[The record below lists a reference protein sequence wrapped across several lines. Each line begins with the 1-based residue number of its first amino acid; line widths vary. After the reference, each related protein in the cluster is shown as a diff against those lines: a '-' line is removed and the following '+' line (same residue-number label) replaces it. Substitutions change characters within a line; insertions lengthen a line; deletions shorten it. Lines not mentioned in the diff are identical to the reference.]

1 MKRCLRWGHIV
12 VRLFIA
18 FLEERECV
26 EKLGRM
32 SPPFLFSMKT
42 MQRNI
47 ALVLPSQQRL
57 HKLCFLQKLG
67 SQKPCWDQ
75 ARLSS
80 LVDKQVGPTLTVPLS
95 YTGLINLQFIQKL
108 SRQEPC
114 WDQARLSSLVNEQVW
129 QSNS

>member
-1 MKRCLRWGHIV
+1 MDLSSLFFSPIEAMKRNSI
-12 VRLFIA
+12 F
-18 FLEERECV
+18 
-26 EKLGRM
+26 
-32 SPPFLFSMKT
+32 
-42 MQRNI
+42 
-47 ALVLPSQQRL
+47 VLPSKQRL

-95 YTGLINLQFIQKL
+95 YTGLVNLQFIQKL

-129 QSNS
+129 QSNI